1 MPVVVLKSSL
11 GARLQHG
18 RGRGR
23 GAWVE
28 GLELVGPKALLFEPD
43 GQVRLVLV
51 AGARLDSGEYR
62 MSNCFLPTSS
72 LYLSNIDLD
81 SGPPSVAPT
90 RAIRAKSESLPQ
102 LHSRIRPL
110 LLRSRKTRDAI
121 YF

>member
-11 GARLQHG
+11 GARLQH
-18 RGRGR
+18 GR

-51 AGARLDSGEYR
+51 AGARLGSGEYR

-72 LYLSNIDLD
+72 LYLSNIDLKQ
-81 SGPPSVAPT
+81 S
-90 RAIRAKSESLPQ
+90 
-102 LHSRIRPL
+102 
-110 LLRSRKTRDAI
+110 
-121 YF
+121 